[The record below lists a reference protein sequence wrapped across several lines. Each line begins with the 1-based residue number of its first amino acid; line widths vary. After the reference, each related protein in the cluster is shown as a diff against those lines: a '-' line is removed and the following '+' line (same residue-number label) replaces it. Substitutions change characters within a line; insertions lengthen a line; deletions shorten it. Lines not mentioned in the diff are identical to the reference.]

1 MCSTSINY
9 DLTNMRICRL
19 FLIYKFLL
27 VSNSRVALMAY
38 IYIFIHTVAFPKPAN
53 KKVPVCRILLGA
65 CISQKMCFHGEKP
78 HVGISPTKGEPAN
91 NDDFLGGYEPP
102 TKTNLCWQPPI
113 IIVAGYGWVT
123 LGAHPSGT
131 WPTETWYREA
141 GIKKHDVYRQIWGPH
156 PVCVIF
162 VCSPIFC

>member
-1 MCSTSINY
+1 MISPTWGFADCFWYISFCWFPIAT
-9 DLTNMRICRL
+9 
-19 FLIYKFLL
+19 
-27 VSNSRVALMAY
+27 RVALMAY
-38 IYIFIHTVAFPKPAN
+38 IYIYTYSCLSKTSQQEGASLPDIPGSVYITEDVF
-53 KKVPVCRILLGA
+53 LLGKTT
-65 CISQKMCFHGEKP
+65 CWDFTNP
-78 HVGISPTKGEPAN
+78 KGEPAN
-91 NDDFLGGYEPP
+91 NNDFLGGYEPP

-131 WPTETWYREA
+131 WPAETWYREA